1 MGDRIFVLGGRAR
14 EMSDMSRDRTV
25 GGVLSPRVE
34 TGPFYSTWREPS
46 FLKNDVW
53 ASDDEG
59 STWFLVNPGCHAPQ
73 AEDVLAGNADAGKYG
88 ASSNECSTDS
98 DCYGSGLC
106 EDVGGTGYTTC
117 VCPMWSP
124 RELHAATVHEGSIY
138 VVGGFVS
145 VRKSNCGDHACG
157 DVDAGAHRGYKS
169 DVWYSSDGG
178 VTWDAA
184 TLDAD
189 WPGRGDHGM
198 FVYSN
203 TMYVVGGAADAGDG
217 QAMYMNDIWR
227 AGLPGRLVKKN
238 FTLAAYVRTSSPEK
252 KKTQLSIILLV
263 TQVNKIMSFTHPY
276 PTIRIVYI
284 LVYTSYPVFVSTKGI
299 LFQLYKYHRVP
310 GINICY

>member
-14 EMSDMSRDRTV
+14 EISDMSRDRTV
-25 GGVLSPRVE
+25 GGILSPRVE

-46 FLKNDVW
+46 LLKNDVW

-59 STWFLVNPGCHAPQ
+59 ITWLLVNPGCHAPQ

-88 ASSNECSTDS
+88 ISSNECSTDS
-98 DCYGSGLC
+98 DCYGVGLC

-124 RELHAATVHEGSIY
+124 RELHAAAVHEGNIY

-145 VRKSNCGDHACG
+145 IRKSNCGDYACG

-169 DVWYSSDGG
+169 DVWYSSDG
-178 VTWDAA
+178 VTWNAA
-184 TLDAD
+184 TLEAD
-189 WPGRGDHGM
+189 WPGRGDHGI

-227 AGLPGRLVKKN
+227 ASLSARW
-238 FTLAAYVRTSSPEK
+238 VRITGH
-252 KKTQLSIILLV
+252 LHMLYI
-263 TQVNKIMSFTHPY
+263 
-276 PTIRIVYI
+276 TIYRYYI
-284 LVYTSYPVFVSTKGI
+284 LYSRSIFYI
-299 LFQLYKYHRVP
+299 LHILYIIY
-310 GINICY
+310 NI